1 MLRWAAIGTG
11 FITNTMVTAIEQS
24 PGSRL
29 DVVAGRS
36 TERTETFRAQHGID
50 RAAMRAKKLSADAYL
65 DDWHRETT
73 KLIGEMDA
81 LVQETALRLES
92 EYDDLRLERIVKNKG
107 LEPDAVKVES

>member
-1 MLRWAAIGTG
+1 MPDLTIIYWRDIPAQVMAKQGRQRTRH
-11 FITNTMVTAIEQS
+11 
-24 PGSRL
+24 RL
-29 DVVAGRS
+29 SDR
-36 TERTETFRAQHGID
+36 FQHGID

>member
-1 MLRWAAIGTG
+1 MPDLTIIYWRDIPAQVMAKQGRQR
-11 FITNTMVTAIEQS
+11 ARH
-24 PGSRL
+24 RL
-29 DVVAGRS
+29 SDR
-36 TERTETFRAQHGID
+36 FQHGID

-65 DDWHRETT
+65 DDWRRETVKKT
-73 KLIGEMDA
+73 GEMDA